1 MPKYKIH
8 FEYEDEIEAEDE
20 ETALIQSTNNIHE
33 WIGNMASVEEIDEE
47 KSNERAAAE
56 EFVNS
61 LFRRKE

>member
-33 WIGNMASVEEIDEE
+33 WIGHMASVEEVEDE
-47 KSNERAAAE
+47 NI
-56 EFVNS
+56 
-61 LFRRKE
+61 